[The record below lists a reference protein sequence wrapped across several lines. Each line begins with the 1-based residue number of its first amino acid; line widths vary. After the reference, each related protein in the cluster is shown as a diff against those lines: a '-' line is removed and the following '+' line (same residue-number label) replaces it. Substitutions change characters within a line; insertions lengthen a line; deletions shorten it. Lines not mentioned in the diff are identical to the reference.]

1 MGGWESNHCSKIY
14 EDKNGQKTQNLKTT
28 TKKFEQKEVKK
39 NEQYLENSLKGIP
52 HICPFFSFGFN
63 FSPHKSE

>member
-1 MGGWESNHCSKIY
+1 MGGWESNPCSKIY

-39 NEQYLENSLKGIP
+39 MNNI
-52 HICPFFSFGFN
+52 
-63 FSPHKSE
+63 